1 MQIEKRYIMCT
12 YNITVNDTLIERARP
27 AIGDD
32 TDIEK
37 WMQRQVET
45 LLIRLAVD
53 PQHNAK
59 TDAEPLAPELE
70 TILASAVEHAE
81 KATDDRITPG
91 VSRLIRGNSWYISDE
106 ELDQMR
112 YEYLMEKY
120 K

>member
-1 MQIEKRYIMCT
+1 MCT
-12 YNITVNDTLIERARP
+12 YNITVNDTLIEQARP
-27 AIGDD
+27 AIGAD
-32 TDIEK
+32 TDIAQ
-37 WMQRQVET
+37 WIQHQVES
-45 LLIRLAVD
+45 LLIRLAVA
-53 PQHNAK
+53 PQHNGKA
-59 TDAEPLAPELE
+59 TAEPLAPELE
-70 TILASAVEHAE
+70 TILAGAVEHAG

>member
-1 MQIEKRYIMCT
+1 MCT
-12 YNITVNDTLIERARP
+12 YNITVNDTLIEQARP
-27 AIGDD
+27 VIGAD
-32 TDIEK
+32 TDIAQ

-45 LLIRLAVD
+45 LLIRIAVA

-59 TDAEPLAPELE
+59 ATAEPLAPELE
-70 TILASAVEHAE
+70 TILACNVEHAE
-81 KATDDRITPG
+81 KATDVQITPG
-91 VSRLIRGNSWYISDE
+91 VSRLIRDNAWHISDE

>member
-12 YNITVNDTLIERARP
+12 YNITVNDALIEQPRL
-27 AIGDD
+27 AIGAD
-32 TDIEK
+32 TDIAQ

-59 TDAEPLAPELE
+59 TDTEPLAPGLE
-70 TILASAVEHAE
+70 TILASAVEHAG

-120 K
+120 N

>member
-1 MQIEKRYIMCT
+1 MCT
-12 YNITVNDTLIERARP
+12 YNITVNDTLIEQARP
-27 AIGDD
+27 AIGAD
-32 TDIEK
+32 TDIAQ
-37 WMQRQVET
+37 WIQHQVES

-59 TDAEPLAPELE
+59 TDTEPLAPGLE
-70 TILASAVEHAE
+70 TILASAVEHAG

>member
-1 MQIEKRYIMCT
+1 MCT
-12 YNITVNDTLIERARP
+12 YNISVNDTLIEQARP
-27 AIGDD
+27 AIGAD
-32 TDIEK
+32 TDIAQ
-37 WMQRQVET
+37 WIQHQVES
-45 LLIRLAVD
+45 LLIRLAVA

-59 TDAEPLAPELE
+59 ATAEPLAPGLE
-70 TILASAVEHAE
+70 TILAGAVEHAG

>member
-1 MQIEKRYIMCT
+1 MST

-37 WMQRQVET
+37 WMQRQVEM

-53 PQHNAK
+53 PQHNA
-59 TDAEPLAPELE
+59 
-70 TILASAVEHAE
+70 

>member
-1 MQIEKRYIMCT
+1 MCT
-12 YNITVNDTLIERARP
+12 YNITVNDTLIEQARP
-27 AIGDD
+27 AIGAD
-32 TDIEK
+32 TDIAQ
-37 WMQRQVET
+37 WIQHQVES
-45 LLIRLAVD
+45 LLIRLAVA

-59 TDAEPLAPELE
+59 ATAEPLAPELE
-70 TILASAVEHAE
+70 TILAGAVEHAG

>member
-1 MQIEKRYIMCT
+1 MCT
-12 YNITVNDTLIERARP
+12 YNITVNDTLIEQARP
-27 AIGDD
+27 AIGAD

-45 LLIRLAVD
+45 LLIRLAVA

-59 TDAEPLAPELE
+59 ATAEPLAPELE
-70 TILASAVEHAE
+70 TILAGAVEHAG